1 MKDVTLRMA
10 WRNLWRHW
18 RRTWLT
24 VGAMIF
30 SNGLLIFAM
39 SLQFGSYDMMIDN
52 SLQAYSGHLQLQHP
66 RYLDEAKMR
75 YALDDIAATAAHL
88 RRELGLDSISARA
101 AGFALAS
108 SQQRSYG
115 LQIAGVD
122 PRNEPLVSTLPGL
135 IRQGRY
141 LEPGGGGEIVIGA
154 VLARNLKVGVG
165 DELTF
170 IGSGYDDSFAAGIV
184 TVVGIF
190 ESGIADLDRALAQVD
205 LGYFQEVF
213 AMQGR
218 GHSIAVR
225 ARHIDDVDSLMQRI
239 GALAETGDGAS
250 LRHWDELQPGL
261 RQAIQADMASN
272 SFMYIVLVVLVAFSV
287 LNTQLMS
294 VLERTREFGTMM
306 ALGLKPARLSRLVML
321 ETALMTAL
329 GFGLGIAAG
338 LAINL
343 YLSRVGFSY
352 PGMDEVALKFNLP
365 ERIYPAISLASMTLG
380 PAAVAAGSLLAAL
393 YPALRLH
400 LLTPIEA
407 MRAA

>member
-1 MKDVTLRMA
+1 MVNVTLRMA

-30 SNGLLIFAM
+30 SNALLIFAM

-66 RYLDEAKMR
+66 RYLDEPKMR
-75 YALDDIAATAAHL
+75 YALDDINATAAFL
-88 RRELGLDSISARA
+88 RRELELDSISARSV
-101 AGFALAS
+101 GFALAS
-108 SQQRSYG
+108 SAQRSYG
-115 LQIAGVD
+115 LQIIGVD
-122 PRNEPLVSTLPGL
+122 PRHEPLVSTLPGL
-135 IRQGRY
+135 VRLGRY
-141 LEPGGGGEIVIGA
+141 LQPGIGGEIVIGA
-154 VLARNLKVGVG
+154 TLARNLKVGIG

-170 IGSGYDDSFAAGIV
+170 LGSGYDDSFAAGIV

-190 ESGIADLDRALAQVD
+190 ESGIADLDRALAEVEIE
-205 LGYFQEVF
+205 YFQEVF

-218 GHSIAVR
+218 GHSLAVR
-225 ARHIDDVDSLMQRI
+225 ARHIDEVDSLQARI
-239 GALAETGDGAS
+239 GALLDLGDTAS

-306 ALGLKPARLSRLVML
+306 ALGLEPARLSRLVML
-321 ETALMTAL
+321 ETSLMTAL
-329 GFGLGIAAG
+329 GLVLGIAVG

-352 PGMDEVALKFNLP
+352 PGMDEVALRFNLP

-393 YPALRLH
+393 YPALRLY

-407 MRAA
+407 MRAV